1 MRNDPITP
9 FPVIGV
15 EPDHSLTAMFT
26 SETKIRVR
34 YADTDQMRFAYY
46 GRYFEYFE
54 QGRSDLLRDIG
65 MPYPEIE
72 GMGYYLPVVEA
83 RARYMKSARYDDLLV
98 VKTILKDR
106 PLVKI
111 RIEYEVR
118 IDGQPDVIM
127 DGYTIHGFVRTA
139 TGKPAR
145 APDEFLRLFDIA
157 MKRGNAK

>member
-1 MRNDPITP
+1 
-9 FPVIGV
+9 
-15 EPDHSLTAMFT
+15 MFA
-26 SETKIRVR
+26 SETKVRVR

-72 GMGYYLPVVEA
+72 RMGFYLPVVEA
-83 RARYMKSARYDDLLV
+83 HAHYMKSARYDDLLV
-98 VKTILKDR
+98 VKTILKER
-106 PLVKI
+106 PQVRI

-118 IDGQPDVIM
+118 IDGQPDIIM
-127 DGYTIHGFVRTA
+127 EGYTVHGFVNVK

-145 APDEFLRLFDIA
+145 APEEFLRIFDIA
-157 MKRGNAK
+157 MKKGDPK